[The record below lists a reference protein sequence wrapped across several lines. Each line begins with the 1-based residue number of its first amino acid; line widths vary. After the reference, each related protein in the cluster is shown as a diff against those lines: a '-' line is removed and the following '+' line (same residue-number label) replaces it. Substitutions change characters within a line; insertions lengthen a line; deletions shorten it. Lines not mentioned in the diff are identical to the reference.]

1 MTRALSGH
9 RRTIALRIAV
19 VLLAVMLT
27 SCDRSSTAPLQPTPT
42 PLPPAPPP
50 VPATGPYV
58 LTGLIFELTSTGT
71 VPVADALVEVAICP
85 EQSGHEYAQATTDQ
99 AGRYR
104 LTGMC
109 VGTTYLWVGKAGYRV
124 NRKGAS
130 QCDGDCVYVSI
141 KQDTTFDVELV
152 PDQSQ

>member
-9 RRTIALRIAV
+9 RLTRALHIAV

-58 LTGLIFELTSTGT
+58 LTGLIFELTSKGP
-71 VPVADALVEVAICP
+71 VPVADALVEVSICP
-85 EQSGHEYAQATTDQ
+85 QSIDSFEIITTDH
-99 AGRYR
+99 
-104 LTGMC
+104 TGMYRVAGMC
-109 VGTTYLWVGKAGYRV
+109 AGTTYVWAGKLGYRLD
-124 NRKGAS
+124 RKGAPP
-130 QCDGDCVYVSI
+130 CDHDCVFVDI
-141 KQDTTFDVELV
+141 KGDTRFDVELI